1 MLIHLEHIK
10 PDTVSNFDK
19 CSSEACT
26 VQDLPYDFGSVM
38 HYSPFSFTNSTQP
51 TITML
56 NGSTAFGQRNGF
68 SDLDVQGINKF
79 YCGEFTLCGIINDYI
94 PLFVARPI
102 LKRLLTLIGAITAC
116 CDTIE
121 VHTGFSNIDGTY
133 NKELTLSGGR
143 AYYSF
148 IHLQHGTAYLYWY
161 IPTASW
167 LVSTVYIY
175 KIIRIMYM
183 VGW

>member
-1 MLIHLEHIK
+1 MVLLLLANEMVSVIWMFRVSTNFIAVSLLYVESLMIK
-10 PDTVSNFDK
+10 
-19 CSSEACT
+19 C
-26 VQDLPYDFGSVM
+26 
-38 HYSPFSFTNSTQP
+38 
-51 TITML
+51 
-56 NGSTAFGQRNGF
+56 
-68 SDLDVQGINKF
+68 
-79 YCGEFTLCGIINDYI
+79 I